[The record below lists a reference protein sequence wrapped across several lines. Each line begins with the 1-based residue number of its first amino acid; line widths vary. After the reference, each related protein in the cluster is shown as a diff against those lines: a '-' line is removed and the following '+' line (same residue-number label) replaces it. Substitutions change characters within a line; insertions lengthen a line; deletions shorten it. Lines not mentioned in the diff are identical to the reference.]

1 MKKRIPLPK
10 IDIKINAII
19 LTSAIPLVIVIIL
32 YGSGVKA
39 PKKIISI
46 PFSL

>member
-1 MKKRIPLPK
+1 MKKRVPLPK
-10 IDIKINAII
+10 MDIKINANMF
-19 LTSAIPLVIVIIL
+19 TSAIPLVMVIIL

-46 PFSL
+46 PFSW